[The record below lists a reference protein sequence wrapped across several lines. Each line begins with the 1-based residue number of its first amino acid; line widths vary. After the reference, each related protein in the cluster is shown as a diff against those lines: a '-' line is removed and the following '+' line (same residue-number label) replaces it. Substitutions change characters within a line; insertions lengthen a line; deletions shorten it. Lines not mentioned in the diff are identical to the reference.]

1 MNKSSNLFL
10 GGIFVAGMA
19 TTYLLQKTK
28 VLGAENRVFNAPC
41 TGNYTES
48 KSLTADGYETNA
60 PSGYTQAYSEIT
72 KPHLALGTNC
82 YMNCYKVTTSN
93 GIRWKNTL
101 QSAKRTAHQVGN
113 MTPWKDMT
121 KAPQTSCP
129 NCCTSGSSTSSP
141 PAGSTSGNGSS
152 GGGSSTSSSTTSCP
166 ACDSCCPTVTCP
178 ECMDCPAPTKCD
190 SCCPPCQNNAG
201 QSTFLR
207 RFFGR

>member
-41 TGNYTES
+41 TGSYTES

-129 NCCTSGSSTSSP
+129 NCCGSGSSTSSP
-141 PAGSTSGNGSS
+141 PAGSTSSS
-152 GGGSSTSSSTTSCP
+152 SGSSTSSTTSCP

-178 ECMDCPAPTKCD
+178 ECIDCPAPTKCD
-190 SCCPPCQNNAG
+190 SCCPPCQNNTG
-201 QSTFLR
+201 QSTFFG